1 MRRAPWT
8 DFAGQQIWEGD
19 TIIHPA
25 GERGV
30 VVFLPEPVNAADQ
43 WRVDYGNR
51 ELSRLMLQI
60 GDKGQAVVLAAKP
73 SGLARIA
80 F

>member
-8 DFAGQQIWEGD
+8 DFAGQQIYEGD

-30 VVFLPEPVNAADQ
+30 VKFLSEHGNAADQ
-43 WRVDYGNR
+43 WRVDYGNG

-60 GDKGQAVVLAAKP
+60 GDKGQAVVLVAAPP
-73 SGLARIA
+73 SASSSA
-80 F
+80 E